1 MITSMH
7 MTPASIQA
15 TATMCSEILNMDVSE
30 AGVLQCLR
38 ACTKAI
44 KPSVDGIKQAIRDS
58 DYLYID
64 ETAMPYNG
72 RTARIWVVVG
82 KDKDGSI

>member
-1 MITSMH
+1 M
-7 MTPASIQA
+7 
-15 TATMCSEILNMDVSE
+15 
-30 AGVLQCLR
+30 LQCLR

-44 KPSVDGIKQAIRDS
+44 KPSVEGIKQAIRDS
-58 DYLYID
+58 DYLHID

-82 KDKDGSI
+82 KDKDGSITGVHTLVAPSKGRIVVDTNFPY